1 MDINV
6 TMDMSTSSICK
17 LKDLDMEII
26 KDVPWAQSMWNT
38 LQMDLQK
45 SFLNW
50 VEVVL
55 AMSQNEEDVTG
66 WKDTYIRHFEDRC
79 YEMVTDIKELHEQV
93 IENIEKYLNRIQVLC
108 KMLQIE
114 MPVIGT
120 QKLGLYQEQLKLKRQ
135 IMDLEQM
142 VKARQS
148 TLDQLR
154 NKQLELSKALGKA
167 PLLLNDN
174 HLPSPQEIIEFQK
187 HVEELEQEK
196 FDRLEKY
203 TTLKEELLDM
213 VKELEYQPST
223 NFENEV
229 INGSERNF
237 MVTEENIEKLE
248 TFYGDMKKAL
258 KDTKEEVCQLWNNIE
273 HLWTLLDID
282 FMEREEIRKKYTGY
296 SLSTLESLR
305 LEWQKYE
312 LLKKA
317 NIKVFVEKLRQE
329 LQLLWERC
337 HCSESVK
344 KEFLFFNSETYTEDL
359 LELHEVQLKK
369 WQIYAEENKEILA
382 ALHKHRT
389 LWEKLIEL
397 ERSAAGPD
405 RFNNRGGKLLLEEKE
420 RNLLSKKIP
429 ILETNLMESGYRYE
443 ARHGVPFLT
452 FGETI
457 EEYINNLH
465 STRESSRKLKL
476 SARKQQKET
485 TTHTPLCTTNVM
497 TSKRV
502 LMGASCTD
510 AKKFRE
516 TPRKVYTEPKR
527 KPRALNT
534 PSIAVGTLSRSKRLS
549 MERRKRIEKMR
560 RLSRQKEN
568 HQINATYTEFENNF
582 NSRVECRSTLNAAET
597 DNNLLAVP
605 ETTSNLK
612 TPTKTVQKSLFKT
625 PTGTARSPRST
636 AKSPNT
642 TSKLTA
648 AKSQL
653 KLIF

>member
-1 MDINV
+1 MDV
-6 TMDMSTSSICK
+6 STSSLCK
-17 LKDLDMEII
+17 LKDLEMDII
-26 KDVPWAQSMWNT
+26 KDVPWAQNMWKT
-38 LQMDLQK
+38 LQMGLQK

-55 AMSQNEEDVTG
+55 TMSQNEEDVTV
-66 WKDTYIRHFEDRC
+66 WKDSYIRHFEDRC
-79 YEMVTDIKELHEQV
+79 SEMVTDINDLHEQV
-93 IENIEKYLNRIQVLC
+93 IENIERYLNKIQVLC

-114 MPVIGT
+114 MPVIGK
-120 QKLGLYQEQLKLKRQ
+120 QKLGLYQEQLKLKKQ
-135 IMDLEQM
+135 IMELEQM

-167 PLLLNDN
+167 PRLLNDH
-174 HLPSPQEIIEFQK
+174 HLPSPQEILEFQK

-203 TTLKEELLDM
+203 TTLKEELLDI
-213 VKELEYQPST
+213 VKELEYMPST

-229 INGSERNF
+229 INGVERNF

-248 TFYGDMKKAL
+248 TFHDNMTKTL
-258 KDTKEEVCQLWNNIE
+258 KDTKEEIGQLRNRIE
-273 HLWTLLDID
+273 DLWTLLDID

-296 SLSTLESLR
+296 SLTTLESLR
-305 LEWQKYE
+305 LELQKYE
-312 LLKKA
+312 LLKRA

-329 LQLLWERC
+329 LQSLWERC

-344 KEFLFFNSETYTEDL
+344 NEFLFFNSDTYTEDL
-359 LELHEVQLKK
+359 LQLHEVQLKK
-369 WQIYAEENKEILA
+369 WQIYAEENKEIIA
-382 ALHKHRT
+382 ALNKHRT
-389 LWEKLIEL
+389 LWEKLIDL
-397 ERSAAGPD
+397 EQSAAGPG

-429 ILETNLMESGYRYE
+429 ILETNLMELGYRYE

-465 STRESSRKLKL
+465 STRECAKKLKL

-485 TTHTPLCTTNVM
+485 TVYTPVPNTNA
-497 TSKRV
+497 TSSKRV

-510 AKKFRE
+510 AKKFKE

-527 KPRALNT
+527 KPRAINT
-534 PSIAVGTLSRSKRLS
+534 PSIAVGALSRSKRLS
-549 MERRKRIEKMR
+549 TERRKRIEKIR

-568 HQINATYTEFENNF
+568 HQFNATYIEFENNV
-582 NSRVECRSTLNAAET
+582 NSRVELRSTLNAAEIA
-597 DNNLLAVP
+597 NNGLTVDGVL
-605 ETTSNLK
+605 SNIN
-612 TPTKTVQKSLFKT
+612 TPKKTVTKSLFKT
-625 PTGTARSPRST
+625 PTRTAKSPMSS